1 MTFMSSEERAFA
13 RAVSELALANP
24 FLPERIAAEKKIQ
37 GDAFVD
43 AGPVWHARPIPL
55 DINRNV
61 QPIAERVAVVAGRLR
76 ERLAAGADPRGDRAL
91 YEELATYHLYTSV
104 ERDLYQLTVSTGPI
118 ERVEW
123 VPRFAREV
131 RQYLE
136 LPALAPAAPPDPAQL
151 LAFFFQVRRAFHFTM
166 QNILGGSIPAARLR
180 AAVWQTIFTHDMRR
194 YRRGLWQRMH
204 DVPTLIVGPTGT
216 GKELVA
222 RAIGL
227 SRHIPFQAAGQRFA
241 EDFREGFFAL
251 NLSAVPPTLIE
262 SELFGHRRGAFTGA
276 VADRQGWLEVCPPL
290 GTVFLDEIAEVDV
303 SIQVKLLRVL
313 QARTF
318 QRVGDTRE
326 RRFQGKII
334 AATNRDLAAEMGTGR
349 FRHDLYYR
357 LCADVIQTPSL
368 ASILRDAPGELPQLL
383 RFLAA
388 RIAGEGEAEALAA
401 AAERWI
407 CERLGPDYAWPGNV
421 RELEQCIRNVM
432 VRGTY
437 HPARPE
443 PATPRTGLAEAFLA
457 GSLTADE
464 VLRGYCTLVYARTG
478 SYLETARRLALDRR
492 TVTDRIDREL
502 LAKLR
507 EETPPENRRQRA
519 RSGGR

>member
-1 MTFMSSEERAFA
+1 MSFMSSEERAFA

-24 FLPERIAAEKKIQ
+24 FLPERIAAEKKVL

-43 AGPVWHARPIPL
+43 AGPVWHARPVPVNV
-55 DINRNV
+55 NRN
-61 QPIAERVAVVAGRLR
+61 AELISDRVAAVAGRLR
-76 ERLAAGADPRGDRAL
+76 ERLAAGVAPGADRTL

-104 ERDLYQLTVSTGPI
+104 ERDLYQLTVSAGPI
-118 ERVEW
+118 ERIECF
-123 VPRFAREV
+123 PRFARDV

-136 LPALAPAAPPDPAQL
+136 SPAFAAAPPDPAQL
-151 LAFFFQVRRAFHFTM
+151 IAFFFQIRRAFHFTM
-166 QNILGGSIPAARLR
+166 ENILGGSIPAARLR

-227 SRHIPFQAAGQRFA
+227 SRHIPFQAAPQRFA

-251 NLSAVPPTLIE
+251 NLSALPPTLIE

-276 VADRQGWLEVCPPL
+276 VADRPGWLEVCPPQ
-290 GTVFLDEIAEVDV
+290 GAVFLDEIAEVEA

-313 QARTF
+313 QTRTF

-349 FRHDLYYR
+349 FRRDLYYR
-357 LCADVIQTPSL
+357 LCADVIQTPPL
-368 ASILRDAPGELPQLL
+368 ASMLRDAAGELPQLL
-383 RFLAA
+383 RFLAG
-388 RIAGEGEAEALAA
+388 RIAGEGEAEALAEA
-401 AAERWI
+401 VERWI
-407 CERLGPDYAWPGNV
+407 RERLGPDYGWPGNV

-432 VRGTY
+432 VRGSY
-437 HPARPE
+437 HPPRPE
-443 PATPRTGLAEAFLA
+443 SVTPRAGLAEAFLT

-464 VLRGYCTLVYARTG
+464 ILRAYCTLVYAQTG
-478 SYLETARRLALDRR
+478 SYLEAARRLGLDRR
-492 TVTDRIDREL
+492 TVTDRVDREL
-502 LAKLR
+502 LAGLR
-507 EETPPENRRQRA
+507 GETPSERRRQGA
-519 RSGGR
+519 RGGGR

>member
-1 MTFMSSEERAFA
+1 MSFMSSEERAFA
-13 RAVSELALANP
+13 GAVSELALANP
-24 FLPERIAAEKKIQ
+24 FLPERIAAEKKIL

-43 AGPVWHARPIPL
+43 AGPVWHARPVPL

-61 QPIAERVAVVAGRLR
+61 QPIAERVGVVAGRLR
-76 ERLAAGADPRGDRAL
+76 ERLAAGRAPRADCAL
-91 YEELATYHLYTSV
+91 YEDLATYHLYTSV

-123 VPRFAREV
+123 FPRFARDV
-131 RQYLE
+131 RHYLDS
-136 LPALAPAAPPDPAQL
+136 PALAAAPPDPAPL
-151 LAFFFQVRRAFHFTM
+151 LALFFQIRRAFHFTM
-166 QNILGGSIPAARLR
+166 QNILGASIPAARLR

-227 SRHIPFQAAGQRFA
+227 SRHIPFQPAGQRFA
-241 EDFREGFFAL
+241 EDFRESFFAL
-251 NLSAVPPTLIE
+251 NLSALPPTLIE

-276 VADRQGWLEVCPPL
+276 VADRPGWLEVCPPL
-290 GTVFLDEIAEVDV
+290 GTVFLDEIAEVDA

-368 ASILRDAPGELPQLL
+368 ASMLRDAPGELPQLL
-383 RFLAA
+383 RFLAG

-401 AAERWI
+401 AVERWI
-407 CERLGPDYAWPGNV
+407 HEHLGKEYPWPGNV

-432 VRGTY
+432 VRGSY
-437 HPARPE
+437 HPPRPE
-443 PATPRTGLAEAFLA
+443 PVTPRAGLAGAFLA
-457 GSLTADE
+457 GSLTADG
-464 VLRGYCTLVYARTG
+464 VLRGYCTLVYAQTG

-492 TVTDRIDREL
+492 TVTDKIDREL
-502 LAKLR
+502 LARLR
-507 EETPPENRRQRA
+507 EETIPEGPRQPV